1 MIKLNP
7 VSGEPF
13 SAAKAL
19 GRLLVGVVGAFLAPL
34 GIWMLSDSLN
44 RGDWFG
50 VAFSAVL
57 AFYGLFLAVSVLAVA
72 IPSAIHGAATR
83 RAFAEP
89 VVAASQDK
97 LRVGEEFEV
106 TYQQRLRREGV
117 VRSVAVR
124 LSLRETAVY
133 NGYNVEVHTHRE
145 TAQEFE
151 WRTLQGPIL
160 SGQATF
166 RIPDDAMHSFRGKK
180 NRLEWLV
187 LVQVDLASGPRFKEE
202 YEITVLPER
211 VP

>member
-1 MIKLNP
+1 MIKLSP
-7 VSGEPF
+7 VSRESP
-13 SAAKAL
+13 AAEKAL
-19 GRLLVGVVGAFLAPL
+19 VTLLGALFVLPG
-34 GIWMLSDSLN
+34 GIWLLSYSLN
-44 RGDWFG
+44 RSDGG
-50 VAFSAVL
+50 QVAFSAVL
-57 AFYGLFLAVSVLAVA
+57 VLFGLGFGVYGLVWA
-72 IPSAIHGAATR
+72 IRSAIRSAVVR

-89 VVAASQDK
+89 ILAVSQDK

-106 TYQQRLRREGV
+106 TYQQRLRREAV

-124 LSLRETAVY
+124 LILRETAVY
-133 NGYNVEVHTHRE
+133 SGYDSAVHTHDE

-166 RIPDDAMHSFRGKK
+166 RIPDDAMHSVRGKK

-211 VP
+211 VA